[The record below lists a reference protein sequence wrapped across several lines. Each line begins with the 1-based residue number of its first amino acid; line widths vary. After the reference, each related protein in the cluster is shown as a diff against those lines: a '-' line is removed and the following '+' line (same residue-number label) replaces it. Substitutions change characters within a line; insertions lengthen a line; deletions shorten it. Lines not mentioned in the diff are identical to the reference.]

1 MIDFKRIPLSLLD
14 FNTGQISGLPAN
26 PREWTDHELK
36 RLAKSLKETPE
47 LAEARGCIVVPLGSR
62 FVVLGGNL
70 RLSAAKHLKW
80 RDIMCAVLPED
91 TKVAKLKE
99 IVLKDNSSFG
109 SWDLSLLRKDWA
121 EFDFGDWGI
130 NVTWDTVGPTPDA
143 SVGETPQ
150 EEIERMRQE
159 FEERMARSEI
169 SEEDEE
175 YQEFLEKFK
184 LKKTTDDC
192 YTPAPVYDAVAR
204 YVVAEYGLDRANFVR
219 PFYPGGDYQKEKYPE
234 GCVVVDNPPF
244 SIMAEILRFYDSK
257 GIKFFLF
264 APTLTLFSSS
274 SSASTCT
281 ALPCRLAVIYENGAS
296 VNTSFLTNLERGGVR
311 FRSAPKLQAMVQEGI
326 DEFTRTLKKQLPKYS
341 YPPHIITSSWVG
353 ALSRLGI
360 EFSVPVAESEGIS
373 YLDSQKA
380 SGKAIYGKG
389 YIVSDRENS
398 AKKVAELF
406 GILITDPAYSFAP
419 KNKIEMTLFFIYF
432 SNSFQQ
438 DINMLMLIY
447 KEGIQKWYPL
457 YVWIYIKQ
465 ALQVLP

>member
-1 MIDFKRIPLSLLD
+1 MMDFRKIALTELD
-14 FNTGQISGLPAN
+14 FNTGQIPGLPPN
-26 PREWTDHELK
+26 PREWTDLELK
-36 RLAKSLKETPE
+36 RLAKSMKGTPE
-47 LAEARGCIVVPLGSR
+47 LVEARGCIVVPYEGR
-62 FVVLGGNL
+62 YVVLGGNL
-70 RLSAAKHLKW
+70 RLAAAKFLKW

-109 SWDLSLLRKDWA
+109 SWDLSLLRKDWS

-130 NVTWDTVGPTPDA
+130 NVTWDTAGPQPDA
-143 SVGETPQ
+143 SVNETPQ

-159 FEERMARSEI
+159 FEERMARGEI

-204 YVVAEYGLDRANFVR
+204 YVEETYGVSRDQFVR
-219 PFYPGGDYQKEKYPE
+219 PFYPGGDYQNERYPD

-257 GIKFFLF
+257 GIRFFLF

-274 SSASTCT
+274 SSAGACT
-281 ALPCRLAVIYENGAS
+281 ALPCTLAVIYENGAS
-296 VNTSFLTNLERGGVR
+296 INTSFLTNLEPRSIR
-311 FRSAPKLQAMVQEGI
+311 FRSAPKLQEMVQEGI
-326 DEFTRTLKKQLPKYS
+326 DEFTKTLKKQLPKYS
-341 YPPHIITSSWVG
+341 YPPHIVTSSWVG
-353 ALSRLGI
+353 ILSRLGI

-373 YLDSQKA
+373 GLDSQKA

-389 YIVSDRENS
+389 YIVSDRV
-398 AKKVAELF
+398 KAEREKAEREKAEREKAERWTLSERELA
-406 GILITDPAYSFAP
+406 I
-419 KNKIEMTLFFIYF
+419 IERLNTQ
-432 SNSFQQ
+432 SHE
-438 DINMLMLIY
+438 
-447 KEGIQKWYPL
+447 KE
-457 YVWIYIKQ
+457 
-465 ALQVLP
+465 

>member
-1 MIDFKRIPLSLLD
+1 MDFRKIALTELD
-14 FNTGQISGLPAN
+14 FNTGQIPGLPPN
-26 PREWTDHELK
+26 PREWTDLELK
-36 RLAKSLKETPE
+36 RLAKSMKGTPE
-47 LAEARGCIVVPLGSR
+47 LVEARGCIVVPYEGKY
-62 FVVLGGNL
+62 VVLGGNL
-70 RLSAAKHLKW
+70 RLAAAKFLKW
-80 RDIMCAVLPED
+80 PDIMCAVLPEG

-109 SWDLSLLRKDWA
+109 SWDLSLLRKDWS
-121 EFDFGDWGI
+121 EFDFGNWGI

-143 SVGETPQ
+143 SVNETPQ
-150 EEIERMRQE
+150 EEIERMQRE
-159 FEERMARSEI
+159 FEERMARGEI

-204 YVVAEYGLDRANFVR
+204 YVEETYGISRDKFVR
-219 PFYPGGDYQKEKYPE
+219 PFYPGGDYVNEKYPE

-244 SIMAEILRFYDSK
+244 SIMAEILRYYDSK

-281 ALPCRLAVIYENGAS
+281 ALPCTLSVIYENGAS
-296 VNTSFLTNLERGGVR
+296 VNTSFLTNLECGGVR

-326 DEFTRTLKKQLPKYS
+326 DEFTKTLKKQLPKYS

-353 ALSRLGI
+353 ILSRLGI

-373 YLDSQKA
+373 GLDSQKA
-380 SGKAIYGKG
+380 AGKAIYGKG
-389 YIVSDRENS
+389 YIVSDRVKAEREKAEREKAERWELSERELQIIERLNRQHHEN
-398 AKKVAELF
+398 E
-406 GILITDPAYSFAP
+406 
-419 KNKIEMTLFFIYF
+419 
-432 SNSFQQ
+432 
-438 DINMLMLIY
+438 
-447 KEGIQKWYPL
+447 
-457 YVWIYIKQ
+457 
-465 ALQVLP
+465 

>member
-1 MIDFKRIPLSLLD
+1 MVTFKRIPLSLLD
-14 FNTGQISGLPAN
+14 FNTGQIPGLPAN

-70 RLSAAKHLKW
+70 RLAAAKHLKW
-80 RDIMCAVLPED
+80 PDIMCAVLPED

-109 SWDLSLLRKDWA
+109 SWDLSMLRADWSDV
-121 EFDFGDWGI
+121 DFGDWGI
-130 NVTWDTVGPTPDA
+130 SVNWDTAGPEPDA
-143 SVGETPQ
+143 SASQTPQ
-150 EEIERMRQE
+150 EEIERMRRE
-159 FEERMARSEI
+159 FEERMERGEI

-192 YTPAPVYDAVAR
+192 YTPAPVYEAVAK
-204 YVVAEYGLDRANFVR
+204 YVEETYGVSREQFVR
-219 PFYPGGDYQKEKYPE
+219 PFYPGGDYRNERYPE

-244 SIMAEILRFYDSK
+244 SIMSEILRFYDSK
-257 GIKFFLF
+257 GIRFFLF
-264 APTLTLFSSS
+264 APTLTLFSSA
-274 SSASTCT
+274 SAGTCT
-281 ALPCRLAVIYENGAS
+281 ALPCTLAVIYENGAS
-296 VNTSFLTNLERGGVR
+296 VNTSFLTNLEPRSLR
-311 FRSAPKLQAMVQEGI
+311 LRSAPKLQAMVQEGI
-326 DEFTRTLKKQLPKYS
+326 DEFTRTLKKSLPKYS

-373 YLDSQKA
+373 GLDSQKA

-389 YIVSDRENS
+389 YIVSDRV
-398 AKKVAELF
+398 KAEREKAEREKAEREKAERWMLSERELA
-406 GILITDPAYSFAP
+406 I
-419 KNKIEMTLFFIYF
+419 IERLNTQ
-432 SNSFQQ
+432 SHE
-438 DINMLMLIY
+438 
-447 KEGIQKWYPL
+447 KE
-457 YVWIYIKQ
+457 
-465 ALQVLP
+465 

>member
-1 MIDFKRIPLSLLD
+1 MMEFRKIALTDLD
-14 FNTGQISGLPAN
+14 FNTGQITGLPPN
-26 PREWTDHELK
+26 PREWTDLELK
-36 RLAKSLKETPE
+36 RLAKSMKNTPE
-47 LAEARGCIVVPLGSR
+47 LVEARGCIVVPYEGR
-62 FVVLGGNL
+62 YVVLGGNL
-70 RLSAAKHLKW
+70 RLAAAKFLKW
-80 RDIMCAVLPED
+80 PDIMCAVLPEG

-109 SWDLSLLRKDWA
+109 SWDLSMLRKDWS

-143 SVGETPQ
+143 SVNETPQ
-150 EEIERMRQE
+150 EEIERMQRE
-159 FEERMARSEI
+159 FEERMARGEI

-184 LKKTTDDC
+184 LKTTTDDC

-204 YVVAEYGLDRANFVR
+204 YVEETYGISRDKFVR
-219 PFYPGGDYQKEKYPE
+219 PFYPGGDYVNERYPE

-281 ALPCRLAVIYENGAS
+281 ALPCTLAVIYENGAS
-296 VNTSFLTNLERGGVR
+296 VNTSFLTNLECGGVR

-326 DEFTRTLKKQLPKYS
+326 DEFTKTLKKQLPKYS

-353 ALSRLGI
+353 ILSRLGI

-373 YLDSQKA
+373 GLDSQKA
-380 SGKAIYGKG
+380 AGKAIYGKG
-389 YIVSDRENS
+389 YIVSDRV
-398 AKKVAELF
+398 KAEREKAEREKAERWELSERELQ
-406 GILITDPAYSFAP
+406 I
-419 KNKIEMTLFFIYF
+419 IERL
-432 SNSFQQ
+432 NRQHHE
-438 DINMLMLIY
+438 
-447 KEGIQKWYPL
+447 KE
-457 YVWIYIKQ
+457 
-465 ALQVLP
+465 

>member
-1 MIDFKRIPLSLLD
+1 MIDFKRISLDLLD
-14 FNTGQISGLPAN
+14 FNTGQIPGLPPN
-26 PREWTDHELK
+26 PREWTDLELK
-36 RLAKSLKETPE
+36 RLSKSMKNTPE
-47 LAEARGCIVVPLGSR
+47 LVEARGCIVVPYAGR
-62 FVVLGGNL
+62 YVALGGNL
-70 RLSAAKHLKW
+70 RLAAAKYLKW
-80 RDIMCAVLPED
+80 TDIMCAVLPEG

-109 SWDLSLLRKDWA
+109 SWDLSLLRKDWS

-130 NVTWDTVGPTPDA
+130 NVTWDTAGPQPDA
-143 SVGETPQ
+143 SVNETPQ

-159 FEERMARSEI
+159 FEERMARGEI

-204 YVVAEYGLDRANFVR
+204 YVEETYGVSREQFVR
-219 PFYPGGDYQKEKYPE
+219 PFYPGGDYQNERYPD

-257 GIKFFLF
+257 GIRFFLF

-274 SSASTCT
+274 SAGTCT
-281 ALPCRLAVIYENGAS
+281 ALPCTLSVIYENGAS
-296 VNTSFLTNLERGGVR
+296 VNTSFLTNLEPRSIR

-326 DEFTRTLKKQLPKYS
+326 DEFTKTLKKQLPKYS

-353 ALSRLGI
+353 ILSRLGI

-373 YLDSQKA
+373 GLDSQKA
-380 SGKAIYGKG
+380 TGKAIYGKG
-389 YIVSDRENS
+389 YIVSDRV
-398 AKKVAELF
+398 KAEREKAEREKAERWELSERELQ
-406 GILITDPAYSFAP
+406 I
-419 KNKIEMTLFFIYF
+419 IERLNTQ
-432 SNSFQQ
+432 SHE
-438 DINMLMLIY
+438 
-447 KEGIQKWYPL
+447 KE
-457 YVWIYIKQ
+457 
-465 ALQVLP
+465 

>member
-1 MIDFKRIPLSLLD
+1 MITFERLPITRLD
-14 FNTGQISGLPAN
+14 FNTGQIPGLPPN
-26 PREWTDHELK
+26 PREWTDGEIK
-36 RLAKSLKETPE
+36 KLAKSMKGTPE
-47 LAEARGCIVVPLGSR
+47 LVEARGCIVVPAAGR
-62 FVVLGGNL
+62 YVVLGGNL
-70 RLSAAKHLKW
+70 RLAAAKFLKW
-80 RDIMCAVLPED
+80 PDIMCAVLPEG

-109 SWDLSLLRKDWA
+109 SWDLSLLRKDWS

-130 NVTWDTVGPTPDA
+130 NVTWDTAGPEPDA

-150 EEIERMRQE
+150 EEIERMQRE
-159 FEERMARSEI
+159 FEERMARGEI

-204 YVVAEYGLDRANFVR
+204 YVEETYGVSRDQFVR
-219 PFYPGGDYQKEKYPE
+219 PFYPGGDYQNERYPD

-274 SSASTCT
+274 SAGACT
-281 ALPCRLAVIYENGAS
+281 ALPCTLAVIYENGAS
-296 VNTSFLTNLERGGVR
+296 VNTSFLTNLEPRSIR

-326 DEFTRTLKKQLPKYS
+326 DEFTKTLKKQLPKYS

-353 ALSRLGI
+353 NLSRLGI
-360 EFSVPVAESEGIS
+360 EFSVPVAESEGICG
-373 YLDSQKA
+373 LDSQKA

-389 YIVSDRENS
+389 YIVSDRVKAEREKAEREKAEREKAERWTLSDRELAIIHRLNQQHHEN
-398 AKKVAELF
+398 E
-406 GILITDPAYSFAP
+406 
-419 KNKIEMTLFFIYF
+419 
-432 SNSFQQ
+432 
-438 DINMLMLIY
+438 
-447 KEGIQKWYPL
+447 
-457 YVWIYIKQ
+457 
-465 ALQVLP
+465 

>member
-1 MIDFKRIPLSLLD
+1 MITFKRIPLGLLD
-14 FNTGQISGLPAN
+14 FNTGQIPGLPAN

-70 RLSAAKHLKW
+70 RLAAAKHLKW
-80 RDIMCAVLPED
+80 PDIMCAVLPED

-109 SWDLSLLRKDWA
+109 SWDLSMLRADWSDV
-121 EFDFGDWGI
+121 DFGDWGI
-130 NVTWDTVGPTPDA
+130 SVNWDTAGPEPDA
-143 SVGETPQ
+143 SASQTPQ
-150 EEIERMRQE
+150 EEIERMRRE
-159 FEERMARSEI
+159 FEERMERGEI

-192 YTPAPVYDAVAR
+192 YTPAPVYEAVAK
-204 YVVAEYGLDRANFVR
+204 YVEETYGVSREQFVR
-219 PFYPGGDYQKEKYPE
+219 PFYPGGDYRNERYPE

-244 SIMAEILRFYDSK
+244 SIMSETLRFYDSK
-257 GIKFFLF
+257 GIRFFLF

-274 SSASTCT
+274 SASTCT
-281 ALPCRLAVIYENGAS
+281 ALACTLAVIYENGAS

-326 DEFTRTLKKQLPKYS
+326 DEFTRTLKKSLPKYS

-373 YLDSQKA
+373 GLDSQKA

-389 YIVSDRENS
+389 YIVSDRV
-398 AKKVAELF
+398 KAEREKAEREKAERWTLSERELA
-406 GILITDPAYSFAP
+406 I
-419 KNKIEMTLFFIYF
+419 IEKLNTQ
-432 SNSFQQ
+432 SHE
-438 DINMLMLIY
+438 
-447 KEGIQKWYPL
+447 KE
-457 YVWIYIKQ
+457 
-465 ALQVLP
+465 

>member
-1 MIDFKRIPLSLLD
+1 MMDFRKIALTELD
-14 FNTGQISGLPAN
+14 FNTGQIPGLPPN
-26 PREWTDHELK
+26 PREWTDLELK
-36 RLAKSLKETPE
+36 RLAKSMKGTPE
-47 LAEARGCIVVPLGSR
+47 LVEARGCIVVPYEGR
-62 FVVLGGNL
+62 YVVLGGNL
-70 RLSAAKHLKW
+70 RLAAAKFLKW

-109 SWDLSLLRKDWA
+109 SWDLSLLRKDWS

-130 NVTWDTVGPTPDA
+130 NVTWDTAGPQPDA
-143 SVGETPQ
+143 SVNETPQ

-159 FEERMARSEI
+159 FEERMARGEI

-204 YVVAEYGLDRANFVR
+204 YVEETYGVSRDQFVR
-219 PFYPGGDYQKEKYPE
+219 PFYPGGDYQNERYPD

-257 GIKFFLF
+257 GIRFFLF

-274 SSASTCT
+274 SSAGACT
-281 ALPCRLAVIYENGAS
+281 ALPCTLAVIYENGAS
-296 VNTSFLTNLERGGVR
+296 INTSFLTNLEPRSIR
-311 FRSAPKLQAMVQEGI
+311 FRSAPKLQEMVQEGI
-326 DEFTRTLKKQLPKYS
+326 DEFTKTLKKQLPKYS
-341 YPPHIITSSWVG
+341 YPPHIVTSSWVG
-353 ALSRLGI
+353 ILSRLGI

-373 YLDSQKA
+373 GLDSQKA

-389 YIVSDRENS
+389 YIVSDRV
-398 AKKVAELF
+398 KAEREKAEREKAEREKAERWTLSERELA
-406 GILITDPAYSFAP
+406 I
-419 KNKIEMTLFFIYF
+419 IEKLNTQ
-432 SNSFQQ
+432 SHE
-438 DINMLMLIY
+438 
-447 KEGIQKWYPL
+447 KE
-457 YVWIYIKQ
+457 
-465 ALQVLP
+465 

>member
-1 MIDFKRIPLSLLD
+1 MMDFRKIALTELD
-14 FNTGQISGLPAN
+14 FNTGQIPGLPPN
-26 PREWTDHELK
+26 PREWTDLELK
-36 RLAKSLKETPE
+36 RLAKSMKGTPE
-47 LAEARGCIVVPLGSR
+47 LVEARGCIVVPYEGR
-62 FVVLGGNL
+62 YVVLGGNL
-70 RLSAAKHLKW
+70 RLAAAKFLKW
-80 RDIMCAVLPED
+80 TDIMCAVLPEG
-91 TKVAKLKE
+91 TKVRKLKE

-130 NVTWDTVGPTPDA
+130 DVTWDTAGPTPDA
-143 SVGETPQ
+143 SVNGTPQ
-150 EEIERMRQE
+150 EEIERMQKE
-159 FEERMARSEI
+159 FEERMARGEI

-204 YVVAEYGLDRANFVR
+204 YVEETYGVSRDKFVR
-219 PFYPGGDYQKEKYPE
+219 PFYPGGDYISEKYPA

-274 SSASTCT
+274 SHNTCT
-281 ALPCRLAVIYENGAS
+281 ALPCTLAVIYENGAS

-326 DEFTRTLKKQLPKYS
+326 DEFARTLKKSLPKYS

-353 ALSRLGI
+353 ILSRLGI

-373 YLDSQKA
+373 GLDSQKA
-380 SGKAIYGKG
+380 TGKTIYGKG
-389 YIVSDRENS
+389 YIVSDRVKAEREKAEREKAEREKAERWERWELS
-398 AKKVAELF
+398 ARELAIIEKLNEQ
-406 GILITDPAYSFAP
+406 GRKAT
-419 KNKIEMTLFFIYF
+419 KIE
-432 SNSFQQ
+432 
-438 DINMLMLIY
+438 
-447 KEGIQKWYPL
+447 
-457 YVWIYIKQ
+457 
-465 ALQVLP
+465 

>member
-1 MIDFKRIPLSLLD
+1 MIDFRKIALTELD
-14 FNTGQISGLPAN
+14 FNTGQIPGLPPN
-26 PREWTDHELK
+26 PREWTDLELK
-36 RLAKSLKETPE
+36 RLAKSMKGTPE
-47 LAEARGCIVVPLGSR
+47 LVEARGCIVVPYEGR
-62 FVVLGGNL
+62 YIVLGGNL
-70 RLSAAKHLKW
+70 RLAAAKFLKW
-80 RDIMCAVLPED
+80 PDIMCAVLPED

-109 SWDLSLLRKDWA
+109 SWDLSMLRKDWA

-130 NVTWDTVGPTPDA
+130 NVTWDAVGPTPDA
-143 SVGETPQ
+143 SVNETPQ
-150 EEIERMRQE
+150 EEIERMQRE
-159 FEERMARSEI
+159 FEERMARGEI

-204 YVVAEYGLDRANFVR
+204 YVEETYGISRDKFVR
-219 PFYPGGDYQKEKYPE
+219 PFYPGGDYVNEKYPE

-274 SSASTCT
+274 SGSTCT
-281 ALPCRLAVIYENGAS
+281 ALPCTLAVIYENGAS

-326 DEFTRTLKKQLPKYS
+326 DEFTKTLKKQLPKYS

-353 ALSRLGI
+353 ILSRLGI

-373 YLDSQKA
+373 GLDSQKA

-389 YIVSDRENS
+389 YIVSDRV
-398 AKKVAELF
+398 KAEREKAEREKAEREKAERWERWELSERELR
-406 GILITDPAYSFAP
+406 IIERL
-419 KNKIEMTLFFIYF
+419 NKQHHE
-432 SNSFQQ
+432 
-438 DINMLMLIY
+438 
-447 KEGIQKWYPL
+447 KEQSR
-457 YVWIYIKQ
+457 
-465 ALQVLP
+465 

>member
-1 MIDFKRIPLSLLD
+1 MIEFRRIALDQLD
-14 FNTGQISGLPAN
+14 FNTGQIPGLPPN
-26 PREWTDHELK
+26 PREWTDLELK
-36 RLAKSLKETPE
+36 RLAKSMKGTPE
-47 LAEARGCIVVPLGSR
+47 LVEARGCIVVPYEGR
-62 FVVLGGNL
+62 YIVLGGNL
-70 RLSAAKHLKW
+70 RLAAAKYLKW
-80 RDIMCAVLPED
+80 PDIMCAVIPED

-109 SWDLSLLRKDWA
+109 TWDLSMLRKDWA

-143 SVGETPQ
+143 SVNGTPQ
-150 EEIERMRQE
+150 EEIERMQRE
-159 FEERMARSEI
+159 FEERMARGEI

-204 YVVAEYGLDRANFVR
+204 YVEETYGISRDKFVR
-219 PFYPGGDYQKEKYPE
+219 PFYPGGDYVNERYPE

-274 SSASTCT
+274 SGSTCT
-281 ALPCRLAVIYENGAS
+281 ALPCTLAVIYENGAS

-341 YPPHIITSSWVG
+341 YPPYIITSSWVG

-373 YLDSQKA
+373 GLDSQKA
-380 SGKAIYGKG
+380 TGKAIYGKG
-389 YIVSDRENS
+389 YIVSDRV
-398 AKKVAELF
+398 KAEREKAEREKAERWELSERELQ
-406 GILITDPAYSFAP
+406 I
-419 KNKIEMTLFFIYF
+419 IERL
-432 SNSFQQ
+432 NRQHHE
-438 DINMLMLIY
+438 
-447 KEGIQKWYPL
+447 KE
-457 YVWIYIKQ
+457 
-465 ALQVLP
+465 